1 MRLVFLLAL
10 TALAASGCGGGGA
23 KHSSSGAACA
33 AIIEFQGR
41 EYVGE
46 DLRDAAPDLAE
57 PAGTAVVPG
66 CNDVVPATTTAT
78 STTVKAYKLMGIPAE
93 RALGVENQT
102 GIVYVARGVCGD
114 ETTPAALLVCLAPT
128 D

>member
-1 MRLVFLLAL
+1 VRLVLVLAL
-10 TALAASGCGGGGA
+10 TALVASGCGGRGG
-23 KHSSSGAACA
+23 KRGDSGAACA
-33 AIIEFQGR
+33 AVIQFQGR

-46 DLRDAAPDLAE
+46 ALRDSAPDLAG

-66 CNDVVPATTTAT
+66 CNDVVPATTTA
-78 STTVKAYKLMGIPAE
+78 SPTTVKAYKLAGIPAE

-102 GIVYVARGVCGD
+102 GIVYVARGVCSDG
-114 ETTPAALLVCLAPT
+114 TTPSALLVCLAST

>member
-1 MRLVFLLAL
+1 MRLVLVLAL
-10 TALAASGCGGGGA
+10 TALVVSGCGGGGA
-23 KHSSSGAACA
+23 KRGSSGAACA
-33 AIIEFQGR
+33 AVIEFQGR

-46 DLRDAAPDLAE
+46 AMRDAAPDLAG

-66 CNDVVPATTTAT
+66 CNDVGPDTTAS
-78 STTVKAYKLMGIPAE
+78 STTVKAYKLAGIPAE

-114 ETTPAALLVCLAPT
+114 ETTPSTLLVCLAAT

>member
-1 MRLVFLLAL
+1 VRLVLVLVLATL
-10 TALAASGCGGGGA
+10 VAGGCGDGGRHGV
-23 KHSSSGAACA
+23 SSGAACA
-33 AIIEFQGR
+33 ALIEFQGR

-46 DLRDAAPDLAE
+46 AVRDAAPHLDGRV
-57 PAGTAVVPG
+57 GTAVVPA
-66 CNDVVPATTTAT
+66 CNDVGPATTAS
-78 STTVKAYKLMGIPAE
+78 STTVKAYKLAGIPVE

-102 GIVYVARGVCGD
+102 GIVYVARGVCSD